1 RHTLVAR
8 ADVASGLGGLSV
20 TAANMKLR
28 RKLLLAV
35 TATLLAVLLI
45 EAATAAWLH
54 WLASDANFRTF
65 ASISQLRDRYGA
77 FDRFEAH
84 RHLGYALAPNY
95 EKPPNRHNSLG
106 FRGDELADRSA
117 DIPRIAFVGGST
129 TYGEGVPDYHMS
141 VPQLIEL
148 GMQHEGKQVQSI
160 NAGCPGWTSLETLLN
175 FQMRLLDLEPDYL
188 VFYHGINDVLPR
200 MVWPTSAFR
209 GDLSGWL
216 CRTERLAEAPLL
228 ERSNLCRS
236 LLVATGSIEP
246 HGSLL
251 RVIGD
256 VPSSSHTFAF
266 RAQRM
271 ANTYPSDV
279 FQDVAVDQMLRE
291 NGCRYF
297 RRNLE
302 SLLALAKAH
311 GVRPVLVTFAYSR
324 DFRDRPYIGHPAV
337 QQAIDAMNEV
347 VRELG
352 QRDEVDLIDIAPHLT
367 AKDLFTDGVHFSA
380 KGNVQRGLL
389 LLPYFRERI

>member
-1 RHTLVAR
+1 MR
-8 ADVASGLGGLSV
+8 
-20 TAANMKLR
+20 LR
-28 RKLLLAV
+28 RKLLFSV
-35 TATLLAVLLI
+35 IVTLLAVLLL
-45 EAATAAWLH
+45 EVATTVWLH
-54 WLASDANFRTF
+54 WLASDASYRKF

-77 FDRFEAH
+77 FDRFQAH

-95 EKPPNRHNSLG
+95 DKPPNRHNSLG
-106 FRGDELADRSA
+106 FRGDELADRNA

-141 VPQLIEL
+141 IPQLLEFGL
-148 GMQHEGKQVQSI
+148 LREGKRVQSI

-200 MVWPTSAFR
+200 MVWPTMAFR

-216 CRTERLAEAPLL
+216 SRTERLAEAPLL
-228 ERSNLCRS
+228 ERSDLCRS
-236 LLVATGSIEP
+236 LLVAVGSIES

-256 VPSSSHTFAF
+256 VPRSSHTFAF
-266 RAQRM
+266 RKQRM
-271 ANTYPSDV
+271 ANTYPSGVFDDV
-279 FQDVAVDQMLRE
+279 TIDQMLRE
-291 NGCRYF
+291 NGPRYF

-311 GVRPVLVTFAYSR
+311 GVRAVLLTFAYSR
-324 DFRDRPYIGHPAV
+324 DFPDRPYIGHPAV

-352 QRDEVDLIDIAPHLT
+352 QRPEVDLIDIAPHLT
-367 AKDLFTDGVHFSA
+367 AKELFTDGVHFTA
-380 KGNVQRGLL
+380 QGNVQRGLL

>member
-1 RHTLVAR
+1 MR
-8 ADVASGLGGLSV
+8 
-20 TAANMKLR
+20 LR
-28 RKLLLAV
+28 RKLLLTV
-35 TATLLAVLLI
+35 TATLLAVLLL

-65 ASISQLRDRYGA
+65 ASISQLQDRYGA
-77 FDRFEAH
+77 FDRFQVH

-95 EKPPNRHNSLG
+95 DKPPNRHNSLG
-106 FRGDELADRSA
+106 LRGDELADHSA
-117 DIPRIAFVGGST
+117 DIPRIAFAGGST
-129 TYGEGVPDYHMS
+129 TYGEGVSDYHLS
-141 VPQLIEL
+141 VPQMIAF
-148 GMQHEGKQVQSI
+148 GMQREGKLVQCI

-200 MVWPTSAFR
+200 MVWPTTAFR

-216 CRTERLAEAPLL
+216 CRTEHLAEASLL

-256 VPSSSHTFAF
+256 VPSSSHAFAF
-266 RAQRM
+266 RRQRM

-279 FQDVAVDQMLRE
+279 FDDVTIEQMLLG
-291 NGCRYF
+291 NSLRYF

-311 GVRPVLVTFAYSR
+311 GVRPVLLTFAYSR
-324 DFRDRPYIGHPAV
+324 DFGDHPYVGHPAV
-337 QQAIDAMNEV
+337 QQALDAMNEV

-367 AKDLFTDGVHFSA
+367 TKELFTDGVHFSA
-380 KGNVQRGLL
+380 QGNVQRSLL